1 MKVQIDKLDLNWAG
15 DGPYARDDGF
25 AGILA
30 DVYCCGVCG
39 RVAIRPVEIE
49 LPVPGGRRK
58 FTLNRLPDGELILP
72 SATLMPDGVS
82 AE

>member
-1 MKVQIDKLDLNWAG
+1 MSNGNAVQCQSCGNLMKVQIDKLDMNWAG
-15 DGPYARDDGF
+15 DGPYAREDGF

-49 LPVPGGRRK
+49 LPRGR
-58 FTLNRLPDGELILP
+58 
-72 SATLMPDGVS
+72 AH
-82 AE
+82 AA